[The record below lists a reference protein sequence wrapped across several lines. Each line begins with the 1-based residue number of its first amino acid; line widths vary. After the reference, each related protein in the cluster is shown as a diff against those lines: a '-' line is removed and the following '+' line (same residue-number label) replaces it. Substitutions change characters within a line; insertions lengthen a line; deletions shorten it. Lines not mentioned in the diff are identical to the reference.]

1 MVSWKAL
8 IDSLTARRRR
18 GLRWEILVSLGL
30 IMFSGVLFMG
40 VTALKAAERA
50 IFLQKIES
58 LTQVTRSLQLGLAVR
73 WEGEP
78 SRGQEQ
84 VRSGGSEDLQY
95 FVRQTA
101 AAVGVAGFKVA
112 DMSGR
117 LVAGL
122 RGLEQGS
129 ITRDPFLLKA
139 LDTGSIVSQSEI
151 AGGVPKSIPGSF
163 VFAAPVFRD
172 GVQLG
177 AFSISYTLED
187 LGVILR
193 LHRKLIF
200 SFALLD
206 GIFIV
211 LFGGWFIGRIV
222 VNPLVRIS
230 SGARALA
237 AGDYGA
243 RVQIRGPRE
252 VEALASSF
260 NEMADKIQEEVQKQE
275 KHLTALER
283 ANRELKQTQRE
294 IIRVEKMASV
304 GQLAAGIA
312 HEIGNPLAAV
322 LGYATILQKETSDPE
337 ASQYLEHIERETAR
351 IQRIISGL
359 LEFSRPREIY
369 VQTLDMGDLIR
380 ETLELVTPQRI
391 FRQVQLEMALFE
403 GILSVS
409 GDRHQLQQ
417 ALVNLLINAAQAM
430 EGEGTL
436 GIVTE
441 LRTLSPDE
449 GGVPRRRATDH
460 QRRRATDQQ
469 HEDYM
474 AVRNSLLVVP
484 ILREGDSVVA
494 VTVRDSGPGI
504 AQDVLGRI
512 FDPFFTTKTTG
523 EGTGL
528 GLSIAYGIVEAHGGV
543 LWAGNREGGGAEFTI
558 LLPEKTDAETR
569 GQGDAG
575 KETEPKAQREN

>member
-1 MVSWKAL
+1 LVSWKAL

-58 LTQVTRSLQLGLAVR
+58 LTQVTRSLQLGLAIR
-73 WEGEP
+73 WEEEP
-78 SRGQEQ
+78 AKGQGQ
-84 VRSGGSEDLQY
+84 VKAGPGDLQY
-95 FVRQTA
+95 LVRQTA

-122 RGLEQGS
+122 RGHEQDS
-129 ITRDPFLLKA
+129 ITKDPFLLKA
-139 LDTGSIVSQSEI
+139 LSTGSIVSQSEI
-151 AGGVPKSIPGSF
+151 AGGVPESIPDTF
-163 VFAAPVFRD
+163 LFAAPVFRD
-172 GVQLG
+172 GVQVG

-187 LGVILR
+187 LGIILR

-230 SGARALA
+230 RGARALA

-243 RVQIRGPRE
+243 RVQIHGPRE

-322 LGYATILQKETSDPE
+322 LGYATILQREISDPE

-380 ETLELVTPQRI
+380 ETVELVTPQRI

-441 LRTLSPDE
+441 LRTLSPGE

-474 AVRNSLLVVP
+474 AVRNALPLVP
-484 ILREGDSVVA
+484 ILREGDSVVE
-494 VTVRDSGPGI
+494 VTVKDSGPGI

-543 LWAGNREGGGAEFTI
+543 LWAGNRESGGAEFTI

-575 KETEPKAQREN
+575 N